1 MNKDRVKKLI
11 YDLKME
17 EKDLEDSLE
26 LMKVYVNNES
36 LKKEI
41 ANSLKYKYLSMFILY
56 EDFISMLLKE
66 YNCYKIGIT
75 VDLAIKLLKDKNII
89 NEELSIYLNTAR
101 LLRNRIGHRYKQPK
115 VEVLIEFL
123 QENKDIRKELLI
135 FIKSFS

>member
-1 MNKDRVKKLI
+1 MNKDRLKKLI
-11 YDLKME
+11 YDLEIE

-101 LLRNRIGHRYKQPK
+101 LLRNRIDHRYKQPK